1 MWSLIFSQVISGR
14 SPLCNRRGDE
24 KAKKAFPVIDAAF
37 SPEGTL
43 YVAEERPGGA
53 GAGGGQ
59 ARLRAIDQNGAV
71 RDIAGFAGKVRKS

>member
-1 MWSLIFSQVISGR
+1 M
-14 SPLCNRRGDE
+14 
-24 KAKKAFPVIDAAF
+24 IDAAF

-53 GAGGGQ
+53 GAGGGGQ

-71 RDIAGFAGKVRKS
+71 RDIAGFSGKVRKS